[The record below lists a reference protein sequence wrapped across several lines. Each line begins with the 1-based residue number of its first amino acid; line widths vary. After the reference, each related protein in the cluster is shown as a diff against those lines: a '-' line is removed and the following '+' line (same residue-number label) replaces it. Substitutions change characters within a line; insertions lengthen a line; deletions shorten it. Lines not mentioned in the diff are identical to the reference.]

1 MSDLVITEAKSK
13 RGLRYLHKY
22 LQQVVYFYSIITK
35 TCSDVFTC
43 SDTAINKFT
52 KLGGGGL
59 CGTAK
64 TNTCHST
71 ANHPRYRNVGGGVNC
86 NGR

>member
-1 MSDLVITEAKSK
+1 ML
-13 RGLRYLHKY
+13 G
-22 LQQVVYFYSIITK
+22 
-35 TCSDVFTC
+35 CFTC
-43 SDTAINKFT
+43 SDTGINKFI
-52 KLGGGGL
+52 KSRGL

-71 ANHPRYRNVGGGVNC
+71 ANHPRYRNAGGGGNC